1 MMIRGNPMLLAFLSL
16 SVALVL
22 AILPMPEVLLPFRP
36 LWLFLV
42 LAFWTLEAPERI
54 GLGVAFVFGVL
65 MDLVVGT
72 VLGEYA
78 LRLVIFTFLLGRF
91 RARFN
96 FYPGWQQTLVI
107 AALLVNDRIVAAVV
121 HVATHGATAP
131 WRYWGTVVVTAV
143 LWVPVFAL
151 LDAIRLR
158 KR

>member
-1 MMIRGNPMLLAFLSL
+1 MIRGNTFLLIFVSL

-22 AILPMPEVLLPFRP
+22 AILPMPAVLLPFRP

-42 LAFWTLEAPERI
+42 IAFWTLEEPERV
-54 GLGVAFVFGVL
+54 GLGVAFVFGIL

-78 LRLVIFTFLLGRF
+78 LRLVVFTFLLGRF

-107 AALLVNDRIVAAVV
+107 AALMINDRIVAAAV
-121 HVATHGATAP
+121 HAATHGLTAP

-143 LWVPVFAL
+143 LWMPTFAL

>member
-1 MMIRGNPMLLAFLSL
+1 MIRDKPFLMIFLSL

-22 AILPMPEVLLPFRP
+22 AILPLPAILLPYRP
-36 LWLFLV
+36 LWLFLGV
-42 LAFWTLEAPERI
+42 AFWTLESPERV

-78 LRLVIFTFLLGRF
+78 LRLVVFTFLLGRF

-107 AALLVNDRIVAAVV
+107 AALLVNDRIVAAAV
-121 HVATHGATAP
+121 HMATHGIAVP
-131 WRYWGTVVVTAV
+131 WRYWGSVAMTAI
-143 LWVPVFAL
+143 LWIPVFAL
-151 LDAIRLR
+151 LDAVRIR

>member
-1 MMIRGNPMLLAFLSL
+1 MIRGNQGLMIFLTL
-16 SVALVL
+16 SIALVL
-22 AILPMPEVLLPFRP
+22 AILPMPEVLLAFRP

-42 LAFWTLEAPERI
+42 IAFWTLEAPEHV

-65 MDLVVGT
+65 MDLVVGS
-72 VLGEYA
+72 VLGEHA
-78 LRLVIFTFLLGRF
+78 LRLVVFTFLLGRF

-96 FYPGWQQTLVI
+96 FYPGWQQTLVL
-107 AALLVNDRIVAAVV
+107 AALLVNDRIVAAAV
-121 HVATHGATAP
+121 HFATHGAAAP
-131 WRYWGTVVVTAV
+131 WRYWGTVAVTAI

>member
-1 MMIRGNPMLLAFLSL
+1 MIRGHPFLLIFLSL
-16 SVALVL
+16 SIGLGL
-22 AILPMPEVLLPFRP
+22 AIVPLPAVLLPFRP

-42 LAFWTLEAPERI
+42 IAFWTLEAPERV
-54 GLGVAFVFGVL
+54 GLGVAFVFGLL
-65 MDLVVGT
+65 MDLLVGT

-78 LRLVIFTFLLGRF
+78 LRLVVFTFLLGRF

-96 FYPGWQQTLVI
+96 FYPGWQQALVI

-121 HVATHGATAP
+121 HIATHGVAVP

-151 LDAIRLR
+151 LDAVRLR

>member
-1 MMIRGNPMLLAFLSL
+1 MIRGNRFLLIFVSL

-22 AILPMPEVLLPFRP
+22 AILPMPAVLLPYRP

-42 LAFWTLEAPERI
+42 IAFWTIEEPERV

-78 LRLVIFTFLLGRF
+78 LRLVVFTFLLGRF

-96 FYPGWQQTLVI
+96 FYPGWQQTLVL
-107 AALLVNDRIVAAVV
+107 AALLINDRIVAAAV
-121 HVATHGATAP
+121 HVATHGLAAP
-131 WRYWGTVVVTAV
+131 WHYWGSVIVTAV
-143 LWVPVFAL
+143 LWVPTFAL